1 MVNTCGEIGLCTPP
15 TEEKPSAEN
24 HSLTRLPIELA
35 WTVKKKNKKK
45 RQKIEVKV

>member
-1 MVNTCGEIGLCTPP
+1 MVNTCGEIGLCRPP
-15 TEEKPSAEN
+15 TEEKPSAEG
-24 HSLTRLPIELA
+24 HSLTRSPIELS